1 MVLVTASGSWAC
13 HGARTAIAVL
23 VLVGCASTMT
33 PVQIRTRDDF
43 DACKRE
49 VAAPTAR
56 LTTVWPDGQ
65 FEVQASGPA
74 ELRGMLEC
82 MRARGHA
89 VEMK

>member
-1 MVLVTASGSWAC
+1 MPSRCCVAN
-13 HGARTAIAVL
+13 GARTAIAAL
-23 VLVGCASTMT
+23 VLAGCASTMT
-33 PVQIRTRDDF
+33 PVQIRTRDDV

-65 FEVQASGPA
+65 FEINAYGPS
-74 ELRGMLEC
+74 ELRGMLDC
-82 MRARGHA
+82 MRGRGHA

>member
-1 MVLVTASGSWAC
+1 M
-13 HGARTAIAVL
+13 GARTAIAAL
-23 VLVGCASTMT
+23 VLAGCASTMT

-43 DACKRE
+43 DACKLE

-65 FEVQASGPA
+65 FEIKPMDLPNSAG
-74 ELRGMLEC
+74 LLDC
-82 MRARGHA
+82 MRGRGHA